1 MIDMFMCSKNGKHF
15 THLQILQIFHRKV
28 YPESTAL
35 ARSLTKKCRK
45 RGGTDDEPPASPK
58 LQCRKEPRL
67 PGFGCCANRSSFRG
81 GASPDVDDEHNVMSG
96 HWIRTDAD
104 CECACMTP
112 RFDISV
118 HKYYSNSIVHLN
130 QPLTIRS
137 QKMQS

>member
-1 MIDMFMCSKNGKHF
+1 VVHVCSKNGMRF

-35 ARSLTKKCRK
+35 ARSLTKKSRK

-58 LQCRKEPRL
+58 LRCRKEPRL
-67 PGFGCCANRSSFRG
+67 PRFGCCANRSS
-81 GASPDVDDEHNVMSG
+81 SPDVDDDEQNCSKSG

-104 CECACMTP
+104 CKCACTRL

-118 HKYYSNSIVHLN
+118 HKYYSHTAYIVHLN
-130 QPLTIRS
+130 QPLTIRT